1 MKAIDQNVTSCSGLK
16 IIDCVIRFFKPTH
29 TACCHMRRL
38 IRPIGMAVG
47 SGKAETILLKV
58 RKSRKQF
65 IGRIDDTIICFR
77 DSLTFT

>member
-47 SGKAETILLKV
+47 SGKADH
-58 RKSRKQF
+58 F
-65 IGRIDDTIICFR
+65 IKGQEISKAIYWEN
-77 DSLTFT
+77 